1 MFRGD
6 KDLAQRAIDHFI
18 LAPYS
23 YGWDEEYG
31 GLYYFL
37 DSEGHSP
44 TQLEWPMKL
53 WWVHC
58 EAMVA
63 LLMAFR
69 SCRDASIWSQFTHLC
84 DFTFSKV
91 RWHMQR
97 CMGWWWIGLPVPA
110 CSPAVHRC
118 WPGGV
123 VWLPHQG
130 VEGQPEIQRRAIQRS
145 LTSQHATFTDSAATT
160 LPAGCFHVP
169 RSLFLC
175 LQLLKEL
182 AAGQQGDAW

>member
-69 SCRDASIWSQFTHLC
+69 SRRDASIWSQFTHLC
-84 DFTFSKV
+84 DLTFSKV
-91 RWHMQR
+91 RWHMQQWGGGGSVSL
-97 CMGWWWIGLPVPA
+97 CLPVLLQFIDAGQGEWYGYLTREWKVNQRFKGGPYKGHSLVNMQHSLIVLLPLSLQVASMSQEVCSCA
-110 CSPAVHRC
+110 CSC
-118 WPGGV
+118 
-123 VWLPHQG
+123 
-130 VEGQPEIQRRAIQRS
+130 
-145 LTSQHATFTDSAATT
+145 
-160 LPAGCFHVP
+160 
-169 RSLFLC
+169 
-175 LQLLKEL
+175 
-182 AAGQQGDAW
+182 